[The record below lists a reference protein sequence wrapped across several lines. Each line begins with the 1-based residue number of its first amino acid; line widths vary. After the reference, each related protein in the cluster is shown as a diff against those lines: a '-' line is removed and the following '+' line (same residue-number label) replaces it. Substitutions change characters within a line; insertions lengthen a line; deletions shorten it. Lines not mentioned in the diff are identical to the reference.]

1 MTIVRV
7 SDASLV
13 ERLLADLQARPDVIA
28 EVVGPNRVRI
38 SLLGSY
44 NQEAMALAILLRVR
58 AWEAGQRARG
68 VAVDVEIE

>member
-13 ERLLADLQARPDVIA
+13 ERLLAELQARPDVIA
-28 EVVGPNRVRI
+28 DVVGPNRVRI

-58 AWEAGQRARG
+58 AWEAGQRAQG
-68 VAVDVEIE
+68 VQVDVEIE

>member
-28 EVVGPNRVRI
+28 DVVGPNRVRI